1 MELCSYFAFSEW
13 TGETSYRVFISE
25 DAFLEKERLKNIGT
39 SSEPSFLLTG
49 ILLVCFALTFQIE
62 YHIWIYEKLL
72 SVILLL
78 YNPSETLLCCISC
91 VWWISEYEINHF
103 SFVLSMDA
111 TMKADIKP
119 LKSFLWISVS
129 KCFDIYKPK

>member
-1 MELCSYFAFSEW
+1 MDRKNI
-13 TGETSYRVFISE
+13 SYRVFISE
-25 DAFLEKERLKNIGT
+25 DAFLEKERLKNNGT

-49 ILLVCFALTFQIE
+49 IFCWCVFSYIKDRISYYEFMNNYFQLFCF
-62 YHIWIYEKLL
+62 
-72 SVILLL
+72 
-78 YNPSETLLCCISC
+78 CISRLRPC
-91 VWWISEYEINHF
+91 YAVQVVFDGSVWVWNKANHF